1 MLKNALPTALLLLF
15 LTGCSGHTTSMQ
27 EVKSFCRSVVTEEL
41 CTTQDSVCAKYSGV
55 VLAPYESARE
65 CRMSCEEVR
74 EKMNLNMEQQ
84 ECLTLIQ
91 RVEGKCTEFC
101 NSNYE

>member
-1 MLKNALPTALLLLF
+1 MLKKALATALLLLF

-27 EVKSFCRSVVTEEL
+27 EVKSFCRSVVAEEL

-55 VLAPYESARE
+55 VLTPYESARE
-65 CRMSCEEVR
+65 CRMNCEGVR
-74 EKMNLNMEQQ
+74 EKMDLNMERQ
-84 ECLTLIQ
+84 ECLDQIH